1 MAPPLIWQAPW
12 LTPNCLNTATA
23 AQSMIDAWNR
33 QRQDQLGMHDT
44 FHVKSYHKRFTEFMI
59 TACMVNGNNATVYH
73 LPQYKGTHFRHNMQE
88 LAHQMINNKEFKE
101 WLHSSGGGA
110 PGPSGATKSAT
121 RSGHVFI
128 SPSKDGPIG
137 MVSIDGGPPTRDSPA
152 QAYPDA
158 AVAGQELQRC
168 KAAALHHLPAALLV
182 GLRPLHWRAFDTR
195 PASPADHAGLET
207 QVRLPHGPPRRPDR
221 LVPQD
226 PGEAVGHLGQVK
238 VAPPRPG
245 HCRLSAPAAP
255 SERAHVVHRS

>member
-137 MVSIDGGPPTRDSPA
+137 MVSIDGGPPTRDSPHKHILMPLSQVKNYKGA
-152 QAYPDA
+152 KQ
-158 AVAGQELQRC
+158 QRC
-168 KAAALHHLPAALLV
+168 IICQQLCSWVCARCTAGPNALV
-182 GLRPLHWRAFDTR
+182 PLHPMVAQGSKRRYGCLAAHRRDPNDSYKMMLEKAEGISVKSKKTR
-195 PASPADHAGLET
+195 R
-207 QVRLPHGPPRRPDR
+207 V
-221 LVPQD
+221 
-226 PGEAVGHLGQVK
+226 AVVSL
-238 VAPPRPG
+238 
-245 HCRLSAPAAP
+245 
-255 SERAHVVHRS
+255 